1 MIVDPRDNRTIWAG
15 IEVDG
20 VYKSLDGG
28 DTWLHLPE
36 LGSDP
41 FRGDIHDMAINAG
54 RTTAIYATSPFG
66 IATSTDEGESW
77 EYHEFPKYHE
87 GDTRSYCRGMALK
100 ADDPRV
106 IFVGN
111 GDMIPGD
118 TGDIRVTTDGGQT
131 WAAAPLPVEPNSLIY
146 WFATNPEIPDV
157 IVAASL
163 YGYIYTSDD
172 GGDSWQKLRKEFG
185 EVRTLALTPN

>member
-1 MIVDPRDNRTIWAG
+1 
-15 IEVDG
+15 
-20 VYKSLDGG
+20 
-28 DTWLHLPE
+28 
-36 LGSDP
+36 
-41 FRGDIHDMAINAG
+41 MAINAG
-54 RTTAIYATSPFG
+54 QTTAVYATSPFG

-87 GDTRSYCRGMALK
+87 DDRSSYCRGIALK

-111 GDMIPGD
+111 GDTIPGL
-118 TGDIRVTTDGGQT
+118 TGDIRVSRDGGQT
-131 WAAAPLPVEPNSLIY
+131 WAAAPLSVEPNSLIY
-146 WFATNPEIPDV
+146 WFATHPAIPNV

-163 YGYIYTSDD
+163 YGYVYTSVN

-185 EVRTLALTPN
+185 EIRTLALTPNYN